1 MLLQHKIAVIYGAGG
16 AIGGAVARVFA
27 AEGATVFL
35 AGRTVEP
42 LAAVARDIAAAGG
55 KAEVA
60 PVDALDPEAVGRHAD
75 RIATTAGR
83 IDISFNCIGLGDA
96 QGEPLVEMGLK
107 KFTDAIAIAARSHFL
122 TGTAAVRHMAK
133 QRSGVIMAI
142 VAQVT
147 RRPYANAG
155 SFAVACAVI
164 EAICRQLAVEGG
176 PSGVRV
182 VCLRSAGSP
191 DAAGVREAMSIHAR
205 NAGITIDELEKQIAA
220 TSMLGRMPRLAEVA
234 NAAALMASD
243 RASAITGAV
252 ANVTCGEVVDV

>member
-1 MLLQHKIAVIYGAGG
+1 MLLRDKTAVIYGAGG
-16 AIGGAVARVFA
+16 AVGGAVARVLA
-27 AEGATVFL
+27 AEGANVFL
-35 AGRTVEP
+35 AGRTAAS
-42 LAAVARDIAAAGG
+42 LQAVATEIASAGG
-55 KAEVA
+55 KAMVA
-60 PVDALDPEAVGRHAD
+60 PVDALDPAAVSAHAD
-75 RIATTAGR
+75 RVAGEAGR

-96 QGEPLVEMGLK
+96 QGEPLVDMNLK
-107 KFTDAIAIAARSHFL
+107 KFTDAIAIAAKSHFL
-122 TGTAAVRHMAK
+122 TGTAALRHMAK
-133 QRSGVIMAI
+133 RRSGVIMAI
-142 VAQVT
+142 VAQAT

-155 SFAVACAVI
+155 SFGVACAVI

-176 PSGVRV
+176 PAGVRV

-205 NAGITIDELEKQIAA
+205 TAGITVDELERQIAA

>member
-1 MLLQHKIAVIYGAGG
+1 MLLQDKVAVIYGAGG
-16 AIGGAVARVFA
+16 AVGGAVARQFA
-27 AEGATVFL
+27 KEGATVFL
-35 AGRTVEP
+35 AGRTP
-42 LAAVARDIAAAGG
+42 ATLQAVAADIEAAGG

-60 PVDALDPEAVGRHAD
+60 PVDALDPEAVRAHAD
-75 RIATTAGR
+75 RIAARAGG
-83 IDISFNCIGLGDA
+83 IDIAFNCIGLGDA
-96 QGEPLVEMGLK
+96 QGEPLVEMNLK
-107 KFTDAIAIAARSHFL
+107 KFTDAIAIAAKSHFL
-122 TGTAAVRHMAK
+122 TGTVALRHMGKRRA
-133 QRSGVIMAI
+133 GVIMAI

-155 SFAVACAVI
+155 SFGVACAVI
-164 EAICRQLAVEGG
+164 EAVCRQLAVEGG
-176 PSGVRV
+176 PNGVRV

>member
-1 MLLQHKIAVIYGAGG
+1 MLLQDKAAVIYGAGG
-16 AIGGAVARVFA
+16 AIGGAVARLFA
-27 AEGATVFL
+27 REGATVFL
-35 AGRTVEP
+35 AGRTAASLE
-42 LAAVARDIAAAGG
+42 AVAKDIARAGG
-55 KAEVA
+55 RAEVA
-60 PVDALDPEAVGRHAD
+60 PVDALDPAAVRDHAD
-75 RIATTAGR
+75 RIATRAGR

-96 QGEPLVEMGLK
+96 QGEPLVDMNLK
-107 KFTDAIAIAARSHFL
+107 KFTDAIAIAAKTHFL
-122 TGTAAVRHMAK
+122 TGTAALRQMAK

-142 VAQVT
+142 VAQAT

-155 SFAVACAVI
+155 SFGVACGVI

-191 DAAGVREAMSIHAR
+191 DAEGVREAMSIHAR

-220 TSMLGRMPRLAEVA
+220 TSMLGRMPRVAEVA
-234 NAAALMASD
+234 NAAVLMASD